1 MSTADRARRTRQLL
15 QEIRQSTDE
24 AERCRK
30 AWQVVTLNE
39 AAAVWIAR
47 RYRLDREDG
56 PADARIALYHA
67 ALYCDPDKGSYL
79 MVAKWIFL
87 RYHLASHTRAGIR
100 VPVSALMRAFK
111 QKGEGSSPT
120 EAGAAAHWA
129 AWGYPTA
136 QTGSATEE
144 RTGQSFVDCDEAAD
158 DAVDVALDVQRMEK
172 LLARLSPVERDV
184 VQTFGD
190 EETTLREVCE
200 RHDVSR
206 EWGRRV
212 RRNALGK
219 LRAAL
224 RVPESASPAYADPG
238 RLDMAAEKSS
248 L

>member
-1 MSTADRARRTRQLL
+1 MSTADRARRTRELL
-15 QEIRQSTDE
+15 QEIRQSKDE
-24 AERCRK
+24 AERSRK

-100 VPVSALMRAFK
+100 VPISALMRAFK
-111 QKGEGSSPT
+111 QRGEGSAST
-120 EAGAAAHWA
+120 EAGAAAQWA
-129 AWGYPTA
+129 AWGYPPTMSS
-136 QTGSATEE
+136 TVTED
-144 RTGQSFVDCDEAAD
+144 RSVQSFVDCDDASD
-158 DAVDVALDVQRMEK
+158 DAVDVALDVQRMER
-172 LLARLSPVERDV
+172 LLARLTPVERDV

-190 EETTLREVCE
+190 DDTTLRVVCE

-224 RVPESASPAYADPG
+224 RVPEPASPAHVDPG
-238 RLDMAAEKSS
+238 RLDTAAEKS
-248 L
+248 LL